1 MEGVI
6 MEKVI
11 ILGSG
16 CAGYTA
22 AIYTSRANLSPLMLA
37 GVELGGQLALTTD
50 VENYP
55 GFPQGIMGPVL
66 MQMMKDQAERFG
78 TRIVYELAT
87 EVDLSRRPFTVKTH
101 DSVYTTHALII
112 TTGSS
117 PKKLN
122 IPGEKEYSG
131 YGVSYCATCDG
142 AFFREQD
149 LVVVGGGDT
158 AMEEAIF
165 LTRYATKVYVVHR
178 RDELR
183 ASMIMQ
189 DRAFK
194 NPKIEFIWDSAVTEV
209 LSEDNKTVT
218 AVKIQNLKTKQEI
231 VKQASGL
238 FVAIGHTPNSQLFKG
253 QLKLDENGYLI
264 SDDRQRTNIEG
275 VFAAGDVQDHVYRQ
289 AVTAA
294 GTGCAAAIEAERYL
308 SALESK

>member
-1 MEGVI
+1 

-22 AIYTSRANLSPLMLA
+22 AIYASRANLTPLLLA
-37 GVELGGQLALTTD
+37 GVELGGQLAMTTD

-55 GFPQGIMGPVL
+55 GFPSGIMGPVL
-66 MQMMKDQAERFG
+66 MQMMKDQAEKFG

-87 EVDLSRRPFTVKTH
+87 EVDLTRRPFIVKTH
-101 DSVYTTHALII
+101 DGVYDTHTLII

-117 PKKLN
+117 PKKLS

-142 AFFREQD
+142 AFFRNQD

-178 RDELR
+178 RNELR

-209 LSEDNKTVT
+209 LSEDKKTVT
-218 AVKIQNLKTKQEI
+218 AVRIQNLKTKEET
-231 VKQASGL
+231 VKGASGL
-238 FVAIGHTPNSQLFKG
+238 FVAIGHNPNSNLFKG
-253 QLKLDENGYLI
+253 LLELDENGYI
-264 SDDRQRTNIEG
+264 IADDHQRTNIEG

>member
-1 MEGVI
+1 

-22 AIYTSRANLSPLMLA
+22 AVYTSRANLNPLLLA
-37 GVELGGQLALTTD
+37 GIDLGGQLALTTD

-55 GFPQGIMGPVL
+55 GFPSGIMGPKL
-66 MQMMKDQAERFG
+66 MQMMKEQAEKFG
-78 TRIVYELAT
+78 TRVVYELAT
-87 EVDLSRRPFTVKTH
+87 EVDFSRRPFVIKSGETEHETQTV
-101 DSVYTTHALII
+101 II
-112 TTGSS
+112 CTGSS

-122 IPGEKEYSG
+122 ITGEKEYSG

-142 AFFREQD
+142 AFFRNQE

-158 AMEEAIF
+158 ALEEAIF
-165 LTRYATKVYVVHR
+165 LTRYATRVYVVHR
-178 RDELR
+178 RKQLR

-209 LSEDNKTVT
+209 LSEDKKSVSG
-218 AVKIQNLKTKQEI
+218 VRIQNLKTKDQTMRAA
-231 VKQASGL
+231 VGL
-238 FVAIGHTPNSQLFKG
+238 FVAIGHNPNSELFKG
-253 QLKLDENGYLI
+253 KLTMDENGYLVTN
-264 SDDRQRTNIEG
+264 DRQHTNIEG

>member
-1 MEGVI
+1 

-22 AIYTSRANLSPLMLA
+22 AVYASRANLNPLLLA
-37 GVELGGQLALTTD
+37 GLDLGGQLALTTD

-55 GFPQGIMGPVL
+55 GFPTGIIGPVL

-78 TRIVYELAT
+78 TRVVYELAS
-87 EVDLSRRPFTVKTH
+87 EVDFSTKPFVIKTSEHQYETQTV
-101 DSVYTTHALII
+101 II
-112 TTGSS
+112 CTGSS

-142 AFFREQD
+142 AFFRNQE

-165 LTRYATKVYVVHR
+165 LTRYATRVYVIHR
-178 RDELR
+178 RNELR
-183 ASMIMQ
+183 ASKIMQ
-189 DRAFK
+189 ERAFK
-194 NPKIEFIWDSAVTEV
+194 NSKIELIWDSAVTEV
-209 LSEDNKTVT
+209 LSEDKKIVSG
-218 AVKIQNLKTKQEI
+218 VKIRNLKTKEEK
-231 VKQASGL
+231 VKPASGL
-238 FVAIGHTPNSQLFKG
+238 FVAIGHNPNTELFKDK
-253 QLKLDENGYLI
+253 LKLDDNGYLI
-264 SDDRQRTNIEG
+264 TNDRQHTNIEG

-308 SALESK
+308 STLEHK

>member
-1 MEGVI
+1 

-22 AIYTSRANLSPLMLA
+22 AVYASRANLNPLLLA
-37 GVELGGQLALTTD
+37 GLDLGGQLALTTD

-55 GFPQGIMGPVL
+55 GFPTGVIGPVL

-78 TRIVYELAT
+78 TRVVYELAS
-87 EVDLSRRPFTVKTH
+87 EVDFTRKPFVIKTSEHQYETQTV
-101 DSVYTTHALII
+101 II
-112 TTGSS
+112 CTGSS

-142 AFFREQD
+142 AFFRNQE

-165 LTRYATKVYVVHR
+165 LTRYATRVYVIHR
-178 RDELR
+178 RNELR
-183 ASMIMQ
+183 ASKIMQ
-189 DRAFK
+189 ERAFK
-194 NPKIEFIWDSAVTEV
+194 NSKIELIWDSAVTEV
-209 LSEDNKTVT
+209 LSEDKKIVSG
-218 AVKIQNLKTKQEI
+218 VKIQNLKTKEEKI
-231 VKQASGL
+231 KPASGL
-238 FVAIGHTPNSQLFKG
+238 FVAIGHNPNTELFKDK
-253 QLKLDENGYLI
+253 LKLDDNGYLI
-264 SDDRQRTNIEG
+264 TNDRQHTNIEG

-308 SALESK
+308 SALEHK

>member
-1 MEGVI
+1 

-22 AIYTSRANLSPLMLA
+22 AVYASRANLSPLLLA
-37 GVELGGQLALTTD
+37 GVELGGQLAQTTD

-55 GFPQGIMGPVL
+55 GFPTGIMGPVL
-66 MQMMKDQAERFG
+66 MTMMKDQAEKFG

-87 EVDLSRRPFTVKTH
+87 EVDFRHKPFLIKTH
-101 DSVYTTHALII
+101 DHEYEAETVILC
-112 TTGSS
+112 TGSS

-122 IPGEKEYSG
+122 IPGEREYAG

-142 AFFREQD
+142 AFFRDHD

-158 AMEEAIF
+158 ALEEAIF
-165 LTRYATKVYVVHR
+165 LTRYARRVYVVHR
-178 RDELR
+178 RHQLR

-194 NPKIEFIWDSAVTEV
+194 NPKIEFIWDSAVSEV
-209 LSEDNKTVT
+209 LSEDKKTVSG
-218 AVKIQNLKTKQEI
+218 VVIENLKTKERI
-231 VKQASGL
+231 LKQATGL
-238 FVAIGHTPNSQLFKG
+238 FVAIGHIPNSQMFKG
-253 QLKLDENGYLI
+253 QLHLDENGYVI
-264 SDDRQRTNIEG
+264 ANDRQHTNIEG

-308 SALESK
+308 SALDSK

>member
-1 MEGVI
+1 

-22 AIYTSRANLSPLMLA
+22 AIYASRANLSPLLLA

-55 GFPQGIMGPVL
+55 GFPSGIMGPVL

-87 EVDLSRRPFTVKTH
+87 EVDFSRKPFLIKTH
-101 DSVYTTHALII
+101 ERNYEALTVIL

-165 LTRYATKVYVVHR
+165 LTRYANRVYVVHR
-178 RDELR
+178 RNELR
-183 ASMIMQ
+183 ASKIMQ

-194 NPKIEFIWDSAVTEV
+194 NPKIEFIWDSAVVEV
-209 LSEDNKTVT
+209 QSVDRKTVN
-218 AVKIQNLKTKQEI
+218 AVVIENLKTKERYE
-231 VKQASGL
+231 KLTAGL
-238 FVAIGHTPNSQLFKG
+238 FVAIGHNPNSEIFKG
-253 QLKLDENGYLI
+253 QITLDENGYVVTN
-264 SDDRQRTNIEG
+264 DRQHTNIEG
-275 VFAAGDVQDHVYRQ
+275 VFAAGDLQDHVYRQ

>member
-1 MEGVI
+1 

-22 AIYTSRANLSPLMLA
+22 AVYTSRANLNPLLLA
-37 GVELGGQLALTTD
+37 GIDLGGQLALTTD

-55 GFPQGIMGPVL
+55 GFPSGIMGPKL
-66 MQMMKDQAERFG
+66 MQMMKEQAEKFG
-78 TRIVYELAT
+78 TRVVYELAT
-87 EVDLSRRPFTVKTH
+87 EVDFSRRPFVVKAGDAVHETQ
-101 DSVYTTHALII
+101 SVII
-112 TTGSS
+112 CTGSS
-117 PKKLN
+117 PKKLD

-142 AFFREQD
+142 AFFRNQE

-158 AMEEAIF
+158 ALEEAIF
-165 LTRYATKVYVVHR
+165 LTRYASRVYVVHR
-178 RDELR
+178 RKELR

-209 LSEDNKTVT
+209 LSDDKKSVSGVT
-218 AVKIQNLKTKQEI
+218 IHNLKTKTNTE
-231 VKQASGL
+231 KQAIGL
-238 FVAIGHTPNSQLFKG
+238 FVAIGHNPNTGLFKG
-253 QLKLDENGYLI
+253 KLKMDENGYLVTN
-264 SDDRQRTNIEG
+264 DRQHTEIEG
-275 VFAAGDVQDHVYRQ
+275 VFAAGDVQDHIYRQ

-308 SALESK
+308 SELDSK

>member
-1 MEGVI
+1 

-22 AIYTSRANLSPLMLA
+22 AIYASRANLSPLVLA
-37 GVELGGQLALTTD
+37 GVELGGQLAMTTD

-55 GFPQGIMGPVL
+55 GFPSGIMGPVL
-66 MQMMKDQAERFG
+66 MQMMKDQAEKFG

-87 EVDLSRRPFTVKTH
+87 EVDLNRKPFTVKTH
-101 DSVYTTHALII
+101 DAVYTTHALII

-122 IPGEKEYSG
+122 IPGEKEYAG

-165 LTRYATKVYVVHR
+165 LTRHAKKVYVVHR
-178 RDELR
+178 RSELR
-183 ASMIMQ
+183 ASKIMQ

-194 NPKIEFIWDSAVTEV
+194 NPKIEFVWDSAVTEV
-209 LSEDNKTVT
+209 LSEDKKIVT
-218 AVKIQNLKTKQEI
+218 GLKIQNLKTEKETFH
-231 VKQASGL
+231 ATSGL
-238 FVAIGHTPNSQLFKG
+238 FVAIGHNPNSGLFKG
-253 QLKLDENGYLI
+253 QLKMDENGYLI
-264 SDDRQRTNIEG
+264 ADDRQRTNIEG

-308 SALESK
+308 SELESK